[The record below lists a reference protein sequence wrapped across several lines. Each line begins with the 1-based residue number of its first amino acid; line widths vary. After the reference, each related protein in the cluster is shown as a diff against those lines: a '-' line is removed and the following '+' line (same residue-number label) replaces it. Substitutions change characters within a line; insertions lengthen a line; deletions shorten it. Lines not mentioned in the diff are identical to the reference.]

1 MLSLLRSLF
10 LVLLNLLS
18 LSLNCG
24 YVSLPAFK
32 TTFNYDSAIIKGR
45 NTQLSLL
52 KGDTDAILGGNDHV
66 KGNTKC
72 GYGCMC
78 CNNRKSLRRGLRNT
92 NSRLYAGTFI
102 KTAYDAVS
110 SAFIGG
116 TVGVMG
122 TMITL
127 ELKKGTTDANLDQC
141 PYCIGNGRLLCAGC
155 LGTGSKGNCKT
166 CNGLGLVECI
176 GCKGDGRNVPL
187 SLISK
192 GQRDPDYNADEISLD
207 KP

>member
-1 MLSLLRSLF
+1 M
-10 LVLLNLLS
+10 
-18 LSLNCG
+18 
-24 YVSLPAFK
+24 
-32 TTFNYDSAIIKGR
+32 DSVNTAQNGNIKRTGGCF
-45 NTQLSLL
+45 
-52 KGDTDAILGGNDHV
+52 GD
-66 KGNTKC
+66 C
-72 GYGCMC
+72 SC
-78 CNNRKSLRRGLRNT
+78 CKNQNSGTSPLRNT
-92 NSRLYAGTFI
+92 NTRLYAATFI
-102 KTAYDAVS
+102 KTAYDAVT

-122 TMITL
+122 TMVTL

-141 PYCIGNGRLLCAGC
+141 PYCIGNGRLLCAEC
-155 LGTGSKGNCKT
+155 LGTGSEGGCKT